1 MSMIG
6 IGAAEYQIAGY
17 RAGKTKSTVE
27 TGTKTFIETVAEKS
41 AQDKVTEYGEKSFAL
56 AGATAPQSVKDAWME
71 TVKEV
76 GVNGLGMT
84 ANGSTHITEMH
95 MQQVIANYW
104 GVLNSA
110 NILGDS
116 VQSAV
121 RATQKALYDLNH
133 PLEPGR
139 VGSMEE
145 QQARVKER
153 EFYTTFLEKLKNS
166 PE

>member
-1 MSMIG
+1 MSING
-6 IGAAEYQIAGY
+6 IGTAGNPAAGY
-17 RAGKTKSTVE
+17 QAGKAERNASSGAKSFLETVE
-27 TGTKTFIETVAEKS
+27 EKS

-121 RATQKALYDLNH
+121 RQ
-133 PLEPGR
+133 PR
-139 VGSMEE
+139 
-145 QQARVKER
+145 RR
-153 EFYTTFLEKLKNS
+153 YTIWTIH
-166 PE
+166 